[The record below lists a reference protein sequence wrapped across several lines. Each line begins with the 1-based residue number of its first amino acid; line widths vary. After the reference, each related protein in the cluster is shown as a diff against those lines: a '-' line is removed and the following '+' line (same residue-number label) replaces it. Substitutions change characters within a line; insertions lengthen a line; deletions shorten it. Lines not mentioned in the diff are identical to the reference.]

1 MATPPMMRQTFRLKE
16 NRSDFSGLQF
26 ELGGSCNVIIR
37 RELGV

>member
-1 MATPPMMRQTFRLKE
+1 MATPPLSQSFRLKE
-16 NRSDFSGLQF
+16 TRSDFSGLQF